1 MNILILA
8 THCNTGGITSYVL
21 TLTKGLVQ
29 KGHSVHIVTSGGDR
43 EKECER
49 VGAIHVRLSIRTKSE
64 VSYKVFM
71 GIPAIIKLVKQQQ
84 CDVIHAQTRVTQ
96 VMAAIVSFFTRV
108 PYVATCH
115 GFFKPRFFRRI
126 FPCWGNATIAISQQV
141 KEHLINDFSCDPNSV
156 FLLPHGLDVSTK
168 EWTPQEKEERKNVLG
183 LRSKTIIGIV
193 ARLSD
198 VKGHDVLIRAMP
210 KVVKQVPDVDLVIV
224 GQGKTEPFLRKL
236 VHEFSL
242 ESYVHFFPSVN
253 GDDNLLPLFDVFVM
267 PSRQEGLGLSV
278 MEAQAQGLAVV
289 ASNVGGIPSLIEN
302 GKTGVLVSKENP
314 EQLADAIIDLLKDT
328 DKRKRIA
335 CAAQAFAIKNFSLDP
350 MVQGTLQVYAQA
362 RKL

>member
-1 MNILILA
+1 MKILILA
-8 THCNTGGITSYVL
+8 THCNTGGITSYIL
-21 TLTKGLVQ
+21 TLTKGLAQ
-29 KGHSVHIVTSGGDR
+29 KGHSVHVVTSGGDR
-43 EKECER
+43 EQELEKI
-49 VGAIHVRLSIRTKSE
+49 GAIHTRLDIRTKSE
-64 VSYKVFM
+64 VSYKVFTH
-71 GIPAIIKLVKQQQ
+71 IPALVKLVRQGR

-96 VMAAIVSFFTRV
+96 VVAAIVSFFTRV

-156 FLLPHGLDVSTK
+156 FLVPHGLDVSTK
-168 EWTPQEKEERKNVLG
+168 EWTPQEREERKNVLG
-183 LRSKTIIGIV
+183 LRSKMIIGIV

-210 KVVKQVPDVDLVIV
+210 RIIKQIPDADLVIV
-224 GQGKTEPFLRKL
+224 GQGKTEPFLKKL
-236 VHEFSL
+236 VRELFL
-242 ESYVHFFPSVN
+242 EGRVHFFSSIN

-289 ASNVGGIPSLIEN
+289 ASNVGGIPSLIES
-302 GKTGVLVSKENP
+302 GKTGVLVDKENP
-314 EQLADAIIDLLKDT
+314 AQLAGAIVDLLKDP
-328 DKRKRIA
+328 DKRKKIA

-350 MVQGTLQVYAQA
+350 MVHGTLQAYAQA